1 MELNSYRLR
10 KWRNYVIIRDGFI
23 CQHCLNKFPS
33 RELHAHHIYLKSLEP
48 DIAYNLD
55 NGITA
60 CRRCHLSVIHSDDRN
75 ESRFRI
81 HFKCH
86 MRRKGIKG
94 FNDKYQDRVMPYVER
109 K

>member
-1 MELNSYRLR
+1 MEFNTYRLR
-10 KWRNYVIIRDGFI
+10 KWRNIVIIRDGFI
-23 CQHCLNKFPS
+23 CQHCLNKFAS
-33 RELHAHHIYLKSLEP
+33 RDLHAHHIYLKSEEP

-55 NGITA
+55 NGIA
-60 CRRCHLSVIHSDDRN
+60 ICRDCHLGVIHSDPRN

-86 MRRKGIKG
+86 MRKTAVKA
-94 FNDKYQDRVMPYVER
+94 FNRKYQYKVMPYVQR